1 MALGHKKKGEDE
13 NVKKGV
19 DLSKIAPAKLLE
31 YTADGETIKIEFK
44 LTDEEKDSLLSICK
58 DKKQVGF
65 LVDQYY
71 QSQQY
76 RIVAQN
82 QTRALLQGYDE
93 SAHKTSEQ
101 PEFLMKNLK
110 VAIGQEALN
119 KSYMDYITMQI
130 PICRWMRS
138 IKGIGPVLAAYI
150 YATFDIGDHRY
161 ATDFM
166 SYAGL
171 NDNNNPWLGNEKGT
185 QLAKEAM
192 KHRDKLMEPTEQIL
206 KDIVSD
212 YLPANKDFDDIWDKF
227 QKKIKPISRESDL
240 DTELCDR
247 LQAVL
252 GKKTVID
259 RDYITEQI
267 RDYYTDIR
275 DYIDILKYPKI
286 CTDSMIGYAAK
297 KTLRK
302 PTNIK
307 RGTYNNWRAK
317 KSKTKVPTVDDLA
330 SYLAK
335 PPYNPEAKKQMFI
348 IGDMFMKN
356 STRGSLYGDIYRR
369 RRAQE
374 EAANELGEYKEQ
386 AMKELTTKNWKD
398 KDSDVYKNLC
408 EGKLSKGHIVAR
420 ARRYAV
426 KLFMAHVYEAM
437 YWDKYHEDAPQPY
450 IIAIGGHHDYIA
462 PETDYKEYL

>member
-1 MALGHKKKGEDE
+1 MALGHKKKGEEE

-19 DLSKIAPAKLLE
+19 DLSKITPAKLLE

-44 LTDEEKDSLLSICK
+44 LTDEEKDSLLDICK

-119 KSYMDYITMQI
+119 KSYMDFITMQI

-192 KHRDKLMEPTEQIL
+192 KHRDKLMEPTEQLL
-206 KDIVSD
+206 KDC
-212 YLPANKDFDDIWDKF
+212 F
-227 QKKIKPISRESDL
+227 
-240 DTELCDR
+240 R
-247 LQAVL
+247 L
-252 GKKTVID
+252 
-259 RDYITEQI
+259 
-267 RDYYTDIR
+267 
-275 DYIDILKYPKI
+275 
-286 CTDSMIGYAAK
+286 S
-297 KTLRK
+297 
-302 PTNIK
+302 
-307 RGTYNNWRAK
+307 
-317 KSKTKVPTVDDLA
+317 S
-330 SYLAK
+330 S
-335 PPYNPEAKKQMFI
+335 
-348 IGDMFMKN
+348 
-356 STRGSLYGDIYRR
+356 
-369 RRAQE
+369 
-374 EAANELGEYKEQ
+374 
-386 AMKELTTKNWKD
+386 
-398 KDSDVYKNLC
+398 
-408 EGKLSKGHIVAR
+408 
-420 ARRYAV
+420 
-426 KLFMAHVYEAM
+426 
-437 YWDKYHEDAPQPY
+437 
-450 IIAIGGHHDYIA
+450 
-462 PETDYKEYL
+462 